1 MITLTENAKD
11 YLTDMVSKSEDTY
24 ARLSVKGGGCPG
36 FEYKWETTDTT
47 DKGTLI
53 DDILVLDKMIRDVC
67 TWLHSRLHKRIWWF
81 LLDSK

>member
-11 YLTDMVSKSEDTY
+11 YLTDMVSNTDGKY
-24 ARLSVKGGGCPG
+24 AKLSVKGGGCAG

-53 DDILVLDKMIRDVC
+53 DDILVL
-67 TWLHSRLHKRIWWF
+67 
-81 LLDSK
+81 